1 MFKKLISKL
10 YNFNI
15 IVYITG
21 IISSVFSKINK
32 PISISYSFNIL
43 AVISWITFLIVL
55 ITSFSLKSG
64 DISGIV
70 IIYILAIYYA
80 VTFLIFII
88 TYIIE
93 HIFSLEIKNK
103 FITQNKFI
111 AILRYIGLLIWLVP
125 LLFFLNA
132 FM

>member
-70 IIYILAIYYA
+70 IIYILAIYYTI
-80 VTFLIFII
+80 TFLIFII
-88 TYIIE
+88 TFIIE
-93 HIFSLEIKNK
+93 RIFSLEIKNK

>member
-70 IIYILAIYYA
+70 IIYILAIYYTI
-80 VTFLIFII
+80 TFLIFII
-88 TYIIE
+88 TFIIE
-93 HIFSLEIKNK
+93 RIFSLEIKNK

-125 LLFFLNA
+125 LLFF
-132 FM
+132 

>member
-70 IIYILAIYYA
+70 IIYILAIYYTI
-80 VTFLIFII
+80 TFLIFII
-88 TYIIE
+88 TFIIE
-93 HIFSLEIKNK
+93 RIFSLEIKNK

-125 LLFFLNA
+125 LLFFFNA